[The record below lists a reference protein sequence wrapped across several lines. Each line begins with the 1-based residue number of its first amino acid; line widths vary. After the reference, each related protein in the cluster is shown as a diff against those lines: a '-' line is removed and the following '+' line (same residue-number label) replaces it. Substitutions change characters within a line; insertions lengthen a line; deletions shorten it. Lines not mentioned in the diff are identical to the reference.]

1 MNSALSA
8 QARPMGY
15 QPTLDGV
22 RAFSVVAVIL
32 YHAGF
37 GWLHGGFFG
46 VEVFFVVSGFLITSL
61 LVEERDRVGRV
72 SLGQFWRRRWR
83 RLLPALF
90 TMMAVVGAWAAVWGT
105 AEQHTQMR
113 REFPWAL
120 GYLANWGQIFSQDSY
135 WGAGSPSLFRHLW
148 SLAVEEQWYVVWPL
162 VFLLLARKPG
172 RDRMLATVIG
182 LSAVGVMVGTAVAGA
197 ADWPARLWNPFR
209 WQLQA
214 VDHTNVLYL
223 STFSRSSGLLLGAA
237 MAFCWRPWQRTV
249 VAEPDRSR
257 RVALGSI
264 ALAATAALV
273 VAFVVGRV
281 ESASTYAWLL
291 PVVTVA
297 SAALVGVVV
306 HPAAGAA
313 RTLFG
318 WGPLVAVG
326 KRSYGLY
333 LWSWP
338 ISRICDA
345 YTGSW
350 WRFLLAMAITAPVSE
365 ACYRWVESPIR
376 SGALGRW
383 WSGRQ
388 RRSVRFSMA
397 GSAVAAVAVVT
408 LLGSFFASA
417 APTFDPSIDTATDVA
432 FDIEAALPVP
442 TTPAVPT
449 TPPATV
455 LPDDTDPPDTSKPT
469 TTLRPT
475 TTTMAP
481 TTTLP
486 TLPRRV
492 VIVGDSTAH
501 SLAVNLPGGI
511 GDWFSVGD
519 GSLDGCSVYSDGAAV
534 SSRPFRR
541 GFDGCS
547 GWEQRWSRSAER
559 LQADVAL
566 VVIGAWDVFDVQLG
580 DQLLVFATPEA
591 DARFVAGVQQG
602 IDALVA
608 VGTQVALL
616 EIPCMRPQDVRGQG
630 VPPLPERGDDVRVA
644 HLNALL
650 RGVAAANPG
659 TTTFVAGPAQYCTDE
674 AIATSLSHRWDG
686 VHAYKTGAKL
696 TFEAIAAALLTIEV
710 PPR

>member
-1 MNSALSA
+1 MTNALSA

-37 GWLHGGFFG
+37 CWLHGGFFG

-90 TMMAVVGAWAAVWGT
+90 TMMVVVGAWAAVWGT

-172 RDRMLATVIG
+172 RDRMLAVAIG

-209 WQLQA
+209 WQLQT

-237 MAFCWRPWQRTV
+237 MAFCWRPW
-249 VAEPDRSR
+249 R
-257 RVALGSI
+257 REVTMPPARLRRATLG
-264 ALAATAALV
+264 L
-273 VAFVVGRV
+273 VAFAAVAVLLASFAVGRV
-281 ESASTYAWLL
+281 EETRTYAWLL
-291 PVVTVA
+291 PAVTVA
-297 SAALVGVVV
+297 SAVLVGVVV

-313 RTLFG
+313 RALFG

-345 YTGSW
+345 HTGSW
-350 WRFLLAMAITAPVSE
+350 WRFLLAMAITVPVSE
-365 ACYRWVESPIR
+365 ACYRWIESPIR
-376 SGALGRW
+376 AGALARW
-383 WSGRQ
+383 WAGR
-388 RRSVRFSMA
+388 RRWSVRASMA
-397 GSAVAAVAVVT
+397 GSAVAAVAVVS
-408 LLGSFFASA
+408 LMGSFFASA
-417 APTFDPSIDTATDVA
+417 APTFDPSIDTANDVA

-442 TTPAVPT
+442 TTVAPPT
-449 TPPATV
+449 TPPATSAADV
-455 LPDDTDPPDTSKPT
+455 SKPT

-486 TLPRRV
+486 TLPRRM

-511 GDWFSVGD
+511 DGWFTIGD
-519 GSLDGCSVYSDGAAV
+519 GSLDGCSVYSDGTAV
-534 SSRPFRR
+534 SSRPFTRS
-541 GFDGCS
+541 FDGCS
-547 GWEQRWSRSAER
+547 GWEQRWARSAER
-559 LQADVAL
+559 MEAEVAL

-580 DQLLVFATPEA
+580 DQLLVFGTPEA
-591 DARFVAGVQQG
+591 DARIVAGVQLG

-608 VGTQVALL
+608 KGVQVALL
-616 EIPCMRPQDVRGQG
+616 EVPCMRPQDVRGQG
-630 VPPLPERGDDVRVA
+630 VPPLPERGDDLRVA
-644 HLNALL
+644 HLNDLL
-650 RGVAAANPG
+650 RDIAAANPD
-659 TTTFVAGPAQYCTDE
+659 TTTFVAGPVQYCTDE
-674 AIATSLSHRWDG
+674 AIATSRSYRWDG
-686 VHAYKTGAKL
+686 VHAYQPGAKL
-696 TFEAIAAALLTIEV
+696 TFEAIAAALLSIEV